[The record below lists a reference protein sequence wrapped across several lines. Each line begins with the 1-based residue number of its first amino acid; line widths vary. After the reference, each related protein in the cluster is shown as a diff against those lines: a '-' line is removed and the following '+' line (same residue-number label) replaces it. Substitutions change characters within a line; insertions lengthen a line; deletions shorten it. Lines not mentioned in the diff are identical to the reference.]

1 MAHSLHLSRKGVT
14 MRRRT
19 ALGFTLVEL
28 MIVVGII
35 GILAAVAIPAFTRY
49 VRKSRT
55 TEAAGHLNKMWA
67 GSTTYYMSDFTT
79 IIGSQAFAKPKQFQG
94 PAAAYERSSADC
106 CALTGGRCPGGSPVW
121 ATDGVWVALKFALA
135 DPHSYVPGYQGAN
148 TGSDSK
154 FTASAFGNL
163 NCNSILS
170 EFRRDG
176 YITTAGDVA
185 GQTQPIVINELE

>member
-1 MAHSLHLSRKGVT
+1 MPQPLSGMVNDREEAALNDGPPNWPEAPRVSAMRHGVT
-14 MRRRT
+14 GMNRR
-19 ALGFTLVEL
+19 
-28 MIVVGII
+28 
-35 GILAAVAIPAFTRY
+35 PA
-49 VRKSRT
+49 
-55 TEAAGHLNKMWA
+55 
-67 GSTTYYMSDFTT
+67 
-79 IIGSQAFAKPKQFQG
+79 P
-94 PAAAYERSSADC
+94 DC